1 MKITREKSSRLHYL
15 DRLQVLAVL
24 GVFMFHAVR
33 QFDSL
38 LEWHI
43 KYAER
48 SVLAWIPTVTS

>member
-48 SVLAWIPTVTS
+48 SVLVSLL